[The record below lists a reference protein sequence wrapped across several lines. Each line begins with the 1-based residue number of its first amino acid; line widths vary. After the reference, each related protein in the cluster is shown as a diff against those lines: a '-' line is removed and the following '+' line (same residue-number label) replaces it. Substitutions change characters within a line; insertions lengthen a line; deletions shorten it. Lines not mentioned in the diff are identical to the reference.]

1 MSINKLYKLSSG
13 ETIISHD
20 IIDQINSESNQ
31 NNIVFITLKSP
42 LALMMQPNEKGGIQY
57 GVIPWMSGDVC
68 VKPSMIIAYSEA
80 PDELDKEYIRMTSNI
95 QLAH

>member
-13 ETIISHD
+13 ETVISTD
-20 IIDQINSESNQ
+20 IVEDLNKDHLD
-31 NNIVFITLKSP
+31 FITLKSP